1 MQVQRCSYVCWGRSA
16 AVAQSLERSA
26 VPTAAPPD
34 LAAEPELLAEPWE
47 LEDAAAGSAGPEA
60 TEKKKKKHHKHKK
73 HRKQRRREGAWLR
86 A

>member
-1 MQVQRCSYVCWGRSA
+1 MQAQRCSYVCWGRSA
-16 AVAQSLERSA
+16 AVAQSLERSV

-47 LEDAAAGSAGPEA
+47 LEAAAAGSAGPEA
-60 TEKKKKKHHKHKK
+60 RKEKKKHHKHKK
-73 HRKQRRREGAWLR
+73 HRKQRRREGAWLH